1 MGLLYNMLSAFQFG
15 LTTPEEDSIILK
27 EIEDNAEFNEM
38 MDILDEINSMDE
50 LTELKN
56 EFNEQTDC
64 LDKFQDISTHKLR

>member
-1 MGLLYNMLSAFQFG
+1 MGLLYNMLSAFQCG

-27 EIEDNAEFNEM
+27 EIEDNAEFSEM

-64 LDKFQDISTHKLR
+64 FDKFQDISTNKLR

>member
-1 MGLLYNMLSAFQFG
+1 MGLLYNMLSAFQCG

-27 EIEDNAEFNEM
+27 EIEDNAEFSEM

-64 LDKFQDISTHKLR
+64 LDKFQDISTNKLR